1 MPEPSPASVP
11 AVIGP
16 LLVTVTKYLSVS
28 PSVVIGDTSR
38 GHRQPPRA
46 GSVAKGLAAF
56 VALTGAGLL
65 VLFTVTTRDA
75 GGWVAPSL
83 HTGFLL
89 LAAASAA
96 LDIVIGALRYHL
108 FIRRIRPGTSLWLPI
123 RADLANR
130 FVGAV
135 TPSQTG
141 GGPAQVFVLHR
152 GGVPVPEALSFLAV
166 NFLCTL
172 VVLLAAGGAAAWALG
187 DRVPAG
193 ITTHLVRYGGTVL
206 LAGLGLILFA
216 LGRPDTC
223 ARILGRTATRLERI
237 PAAWATALAREGR
250 LLAGGVD
257 RYRTSCTRFLR
268 EDPTLPL
275 TGLLLTLLLYLNKYT
290 LAWLVM
296 RGLGAEGAYGTTLA
310 VQALLHLVLYVAPTP
325 GGSGIAEL
333 ATGALM
339 AVVLPGGLLGPFT
352 LVYRVLL
359 VHAPATVGACV
370 LAAELKPRWA
380 EAMGARSRLGRVR
393 EGRPGE
399 RGDGPRALEPTTRGR
414 RLGRAFGS

>member
-1 MPEPSPASVP
+1 VSVTRSDGYREP
-11 AVIGP
+11 
-16 LLVTVTKYLSVS
+16 LRKW
-28 PSVVIGDTSR
+28 
-38 GHRQPPRA
+38 RA
-46 GSVAKGLAAF
+46 AKGLAAF
-56 VALTGAGLL
+56 IVLTAAGLL
-65 VLFTVTTRDA
+65 VLFTVTARDA
-75 GGWVAPSL
+75 GGWVAPRL
-83 HTGFLL
+83 HGGFLL

-108 FIRRIRPGTSLWLPI
+108 FIRKIRPGTSLWLPI

-152 GGVPVPEALSFLAV
+152 GGVPVPEALSFLAI

-172 VVLLAAGGAAAWALG
+172 VVFLAAGGAAAWALG

-193 ITTHLVRYGGTVL
+193 MATDLVRYGGTVL

-223 ARILGRTATRLERI
+223 ARILGRAAARLERI
-237 PAAWATALAREGR
+237 PAAWAPAFARAGR
-250 LLAGGVD
+250 LLAGSAD
-257 RYRTSCTRFLR
+257 RYRATCVRFIR
-268 EDPTLPL
+268 EDPLLPL
-275 TGLLLTLLLYLNKYT
+275 TGFLLTLLLYLNKFT

-296 RGLGAEGAYGTTLA
+296 RGLGADGAYGTTLA
-310 VQALLHLVLYVAPTP
+310 VQALLHLILYVAPTP

-333 ATGALM
+333 ATGTLM

-359 VHAPATVGACV
+359 VYAPAAVGACV
-370 LAAELKPRWA
+370 LAAELGSTRRGVHSRGGRASGPGVR
-380 EAMGARSRLGRVR
+380 AMGRTLAG
-393 EGRPGE
+393 
-399 RGDGPRALEPTTRGR
+399 ALED
-414 RLGRAFGS
+414 

>member
-1 MPEPSPASVP
+1 VSGARSDGHAEPLPE
-11 AVIGP
+11 
-16 LLVTVTKYLSVS
+16 
-28 PSVVIGDTSR
+28 R
-38 GHRQPPRA
+38 RA
-46 GSVAKGLAAF
+46 AKGLAAF
-56 VALTGAGLL
+56 FVLTIVGL
-65 VLFTVTTRDA
+65 VILFTATTRDA
-75 GGWVAPSL
+75 GGWVAPTL
-83 HTGFLL
+83 HGGFLA

-96 LDIVIGALRYHL
+96 LDIIIVAL
-108 FIRRIRPGTSLWLPI
+108 
-123 RADLANR
+123 LANR

-141 GGPAQVFVLHR
+141 GGPAQVFVLRR

-172 VVLLAAGGAAAWALG
+172 VVLLAGGGAAAWALG

-193 ITTHLVRYGGTVL
+193 VATHLVRYGGTVL

-223 ARILGRTATRLERI
+223 VRILERGATRLERI
-237 PAAWATALAREGR
+237 PAVWASALARAAR
-250 LLAGGVD
+250 TLAGGAD
-257 RYRTSCTRFLR
+257 RYRATCARFLR
-268 EDPTLPL
+268 EEPVLPL
-275 TGLLLTLLLYLNKYT
+275 AALFLTLLLYLNKYT

-296 RGLGAEGAYGTTLA
+296 RGLGADGAYSTTLA

-333 ATGALM
+333 ATGTLM

-359 VHAPATVGACV
+359 LYAPATVGAGV
-370 LAAELKPRWA
+370 LAAELKPRRT
-380 EAMGARSRLGRVR
+380 GASSRSRRDEVR
-393 EGRPGE
+393 KSGATE
-399 RGDGPRALEPTTRGR
+399 R
-414 RLGRAFGS
+414 RLGRAFGV

>member
-1 MPEPSPASVP
+1 M
-11 AVIGP
+11 
-16 LLVTVTKYLSVS
+16 
-28 PSVVIGDTSR
+28 IGDPSR
-38 GHRQPPRA
+38 GHREPPRVGA
-46 GSVAKGLAAF
+46 VAKGLAAF

-65 VLFTVTTRDA
+65 VLFTFSTRDA
-75 GGWVAPSL
+75 GGWVPPSL
-83 HTGFLL
+83 HGGFLL
-89 LAAASAA
+89 LAVASAV
-96 LDIVIGALRYHL
+96 LDIVIGALRYHV
-108 FIRRIRPGTSLWLPI
+108 FIRKIRPGTSLWLPI

-152 GGVPVPEALSFLAV
+152 GGVAVPDALAFLAV
-166 NFLCTL
+166 NLLCTL
-172 VVLLAAGGAAAWALG
+172 VVFLMAGGTAAWALG

-193 ITTHLVRYGGTVL
+193 MATHLVRWGGAVL
-206 LAGLGLILFA
+206 LAGLGLILLA

-223 ARILGRTATRLERI
+223 ARILGRGATRLEKV
-237 PAAWATALAREGR
+237 PVAWARALARAGQ
-250 LLAGGVD
+250 LLAGSAD
-257 RYRTSCTRFLR
+257 RYRATCARFVR
-268 EDPTLPL
+268 EDPLLPL
-275 TGLLLTLLLYLNKYT
+275 SALLLTLLLYLNKFT

-296 RGLGAEGAYGTTLA
+296 RGLGADGAYGTTLA

-333 ATGALM
+333 ATGTLM

-370 LAAELKPRWA
+370 LVAELRPRWA
-380 EAMGARSRLGRVR
+380 EAMGAGSRLGRVR
-393 EGRPGE
+393 DRRPGE
-399 RGDGPRALEPTTRGR
+399 HGDGPRALEPTTR
-414 RLGRAFGS
+414 RLGRAFGI

>member
-1 MPEPSPASVP
+1 
-11 AVIGP
+11 
-16 LLVTVTKYLSVS
+16 VS
-28 PSVVIGDTSR
+28 GARSD
-38 GHRQPPRA
+38 GHREPLRDRRA
-46 GSVAKGLAAF
+46 AKGLAAF
-56 VALTGAGLL
+56 VVLTVAGLA
-65 VLFTVTTRDA
+65 VLFTVTARDA
-75 GGWVAPSL
+75 DGWVAPSFNR
-83 HTGFLL
+83 GFLL

-108 FIRRIRPGTSLWLPI
+108 FIRKIRPGTSLWLPI

-152 GGVPVPEALSFLAV
+152 GGVPVPEALSFLAI

-172 VVLLAAGGAAAWALG
+172 VVFLGAGGAAAWALG
-187 DRVPAG
+187 DRLPAG
-193 ITTHLVRYGGTVL
+193 IATHLVRYGGTVL
-206 LAGLGLILFA
+206 LAGLGLIAFA

-223 ARILGRTATRLERI
+223 ARILGQAATRMERI
-237 PAAWATALAREGR
+237 PAAWAPAMARAAR
-250 LLAGGVD
+250 LLAGSAD
-257 RYRTSCTRFLR
+257 RYRATCARFVR
-268 EDPTLPL
+268 EDPMLPL
-275 TGLLLTLLLYLNKYT
+275 TGLLLPLLLYLNKFT

-296 RGLGAEGAYGTTLA
+296 RGLGADGAYGTTLA

-333 ATGALM
+333 ATGTLM

-370 LAAELKPRWA
+370 LAAELKRRWTGA
-380 EAMGARSRLGRVR
+380 EGAPSRLEQAG

-399 RGDGPRALEPTTRGR
+399 RGKGPRTLESGARGQ
-414 RLGRAFGS
+414 RLGRAFGV

>member
-1 MPEPSPASVP
+1 V
-11 AVIGP
+11 
-16 LLVTVTKYLSVS
+16 
-28 PSVVIGDTSR
+28 
-38 GHRQPPRA
+38 
-46 GSVAKGLAAF
+46 
-56 VALTGAGLL
+56 LTGAGLGA
-65 VLFTVTTRDA
+65 LFTVTTGDA
-75 GGWVAPSL
+75 GGWAEPSL
-83 HTGFLL
+83 HGGFLL

-152 GGVPVPEALSFLAV
+152 GGIPVPEALSFLAI

-172 VVLLAAGGAAAWALG
+172 AVFLAAGGAGAWALG
-187 DRVPAG
+187 GRVPAG
-193 ITTHLVRYGGTVL
+193 IATHLVRYGGTVL
-206 LAGLGLILFA
+206 LAGLGLILLA

-223 ARILGRTATRLERI
+223 ARILGRGAARLERL
-237 PAAWATALAREGR
+237 PVAWAPTLARGAR
-250 LLAGGVD
+250 FLAGSAD
-257 RYRTSCTRFLR
+257 RYRATCVRFVR

-275 TGLLLTLLLYLNKYT
+275 AALLLTLLLYLNKFT

-296 RGLGAEGAYGTTLA
+296 RGLGADGAYGTTLA

-359 VHAPATVGACV
+359 VHAPATVGAGV
-370 LAAELKPRWA
+370 LAAALKPRWTGVA
-380 EAMGARSRLGRVR
+380 GAGSDFEGAR
-393 EGRPGE
+393 RPGE
-399 RGDGPRALEPTTRGR
+399 RGEGPRTLESGATDR
-414 RLGRAFGS
+414 RLGRAFGV